1 MKNKIINI
9 IKLIRPKDHI
19 KNLFVLAPAFFAG
32 KISSISIFKNSCQA
46 FLSFCLIASAV
57 YILNDI
63 KDLPEDRQHP
73 IKKNRPL
80 ARGAISIKE
89 ANVLLIIFISLGIIL
104 SFSLPIIFSFILIIY
119 FTINLAY
126 SFGLKHIA
134 IIDIFCVAS
143 GFVLRILAGGV
154 AVNVPISMWII
165 IMTFL
170 LALFLSIG
178 KRRDDY
184 NFLNKG
190 LKTRRCINGYNL
202 EFINASMILMA
213 GVITVSYI
221 LYTVSPEITEKFDT
235 KNLYFT
241 VFFVLL
247 GLMRYFQLIMVQ
259 KRSADPIKIFWEDR
273 FLQLTVSA
281 WLAVFGY
288 FIYFPGGR

>member
-1 MKNKIINI
+1 MKNKFINL

-32 KISSISIFKNSCQA
+32 KISSIPILKISLIA
-46 FLSFCLIASAV
+46 FLCFCLVASAV

-73 IKKNRPL
+73 IKKKRPL
-80 ARGAISIKE
+80 ASGVISTKE
-89 ANVLLIIFISLGIIL
+89 AYTFLIIFLLLALIL
-104 SFSLPIIFSFILIIY
+104 SFSLPIFFSFILMTY
-119 FTINLAY
+119 FIINLAY

-134 IIDIFCVAS
+134 VIDIFCVAS
-143 GFVLRILAGGV
+143 GFVLRILAGGI
-154 AVNVPISMWII
+154 AVKVPISMWII

-184 NFLNKG
+184 NFLNEG
-190 LKTRRCINGYNL
+190 LKTRRCIHGYNL
-202 EFINASMILMA
+202 EFINASMILMG
-213 GVITVSYI
+213 GVIIVSYI
-221 LYTVSPEITEKFDT
+221 LYTVSPEITEKFHT
-235 KNLYFT
+235 KNLYIT

-247 GLMRYFQLIMVQ
+247 GLMRYFQLILVQ

-273 FLQLTVSA
+273 FLKLTVGA

-288 FIYFPGGR
+288 FIYFPGGK